1 MMPHCN
7 MPINRINTIF
17 DTPVTL
23 GTLKIYLLFSN
34 FLRSNLINPLLEPL
48 IVFLTL

>member
-34 FLRSNLINPLLEPL
+34 FCGRILINPLLDPL
-48 IVFLTL
+48 IVF